1 MKYLRIMG
9 RHTGEQNFQLFI
21 EQAHNPDEAMRVV
34 FEKYPTVCE
43 AYYAGEASPAQIQN
57 YIAEINGDFPAR

>member
-9 RHTGEQNFQLFI
+9 RHAGEQTFQLFI
-21 EQAHNPDEAMRVV
+21 EQARNPDEAMRAV

-43 AYYAGEASPAQIQN
+43 AYYAGEASPAQIQEHN
-57 YIAEINGDFPAR
+57 APDDLPGE